1 MNDTSIASSSGA
13 AHIVA
18 RPDRTI
24 VLVGMMGVGKST
36 VGKRLASRLGVQ
48 FIDADAAIEAAAG
61 LTIPEIFEKYGEPH
75 FRDGERRVIARLL
88 RNEPAHVLAAGGGA
102 FNDPETRALVA
113 DRAISVW
120 LKADLEVLAQRVA
133 KRNNRPMLEGGDG
146 VMERLQTLSAERDP
160 IYALADM
167 TIDTTEGNPD
177 DSVDQVVR
185 ALQANGLMKVFE
197 NRA

>member
-36 VGKRLASRLGVQ
+36 VGKRLANRLGVQ
-48 FIDADAAIEAAAG
+48 FIDADAEIEAAAG

-88 RNEPAHVLAAGGGA
+88 RKEPAHVLAAGGGA

-113 DRAISVW
+113 ERAISVW
-120 LKADLEVLAQRVA
+120 LKADLEVLAQRVV

-160 IYALADM
+160 IYGLADM
-167 TIDTTEGNPD
+167 QIDTSEGNPD
-177 DSVDQVVR
+177 DSVNRVIE
-185 ALQANGLMKVFE
+185 ALQQNGLMKVFE

>member
-48 FIDADAAIEAAAG
+48 FIDADAEIETAAG

-113 DRAISVW
+113 ERAISVW

-160 IYALADM
+160 IYALADL
-167 TIDTTEGNPD
+167 TIDTTEGNPE
-177 DSVDQVVR
+177 DSVNQVVG
-185 ALQANGLMKVFE
+185 ALRANGLMKVFE